1 VVQATQDRS
10 RLQRVLDRTF
20 RNPDTGELA
29 IAQVP
34 NLPLIVFLVAT
45 GARLAFDP
53 HGAVRVGLAVLAA
66 VGLVW
71 WSVGE
76 ILRGDS
82 LFRRVLGGVVLLA
95 LVVGQLMR

>member
-1 VVQATQDRS
+1 
-10 RLQRVLDRTF
+10 
-20 RNPDTGELA
+20 
-29 IAQVP
+29 
-34 NLPLIVFLVAT
+34 
-45 GARLAFDP
+45 
-53 HGAVRVGLAVLAA
+53 